1 MSTPTL
7 DRRAAPLALTM
18 GEPAGVG
25 GEIAIKAWLERNAG
39 IPPFFA
45 IDDPERLRRLARRIG
60 WPVKIH
66 RIARPAEAVAV
77 FADALPVLA
86 LSRPVA
92 GEPGT
97 LDTANAGAVQEA
109 IETAVAVVM
118 AGEAAAVVTNPIHK
132 QNLYA
137 AGFAFA
143 GHTEFLAHLAGLKT
157 PPVMMLA
164 CASLRVV
171 PVTVHVSLIESIR
184 QLTTASIVEKS
195 VITAT
200 ALRDDFAI
208 PRPRLAVAGM
218 NPHAGEGGGM
228 GTEEE
233 TIVRPAIEILRA
245 KGIDAFGPMSPDT
258 MFSVHARDRY
268 DAAICMYHDQAL
280 IPIKTLDF
288 DGTVN
293 MTLGLPFV
301 RTSPDHGTALD
312 IAGTGKAEEA
322 SLLAAMRMA
331 ARMAEVRSR
340 TAPARL
346 AAAER

>member
-1 MSTPTL
+1 MSASAP

-25 GEIAIKAWLERNAG
+25 GEIALKAWMGRDAG
-39 IPPFFA
+39 VPAFFA

-60 WPVKIH
+60 WPVEIR
-66 RIARPAEAVAV
+66 RISRPAEALAT

-86 LSRPVA
+86 LSNPVD

-109 IETAVAVVM
+109 IETAVALVM

-164 CASLRVV
+164 CANLRVV

-184 QLTTASIVEKS
+184 QLTTAAIIEKS
-195 VITAT
+195 AITAA
-200 ALRDDFAI
+200 ALRDDFGI

-233 TIVRPAIEILRA
+233 TIVRPAIEALQSM
-245 KGIDAFGPMSPDT
+245 GIDAFGPMSPDT

-331 ARMAEVRSR
+331 ARMAEIRARNVPTRL
-340 TAPARL
+340 TAAKR
-346 AAAER
+346 